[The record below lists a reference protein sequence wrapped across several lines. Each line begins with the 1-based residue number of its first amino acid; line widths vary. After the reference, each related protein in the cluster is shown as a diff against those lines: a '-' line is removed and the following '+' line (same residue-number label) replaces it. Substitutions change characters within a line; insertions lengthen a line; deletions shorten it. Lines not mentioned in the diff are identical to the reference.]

1 MKGSTSI
8 KDIGSY
14 LERFGFKNYQ
24 IIEDT
29 PDEGKLLTGWD
40 GKYVSA
46 IEVNHKTNTVL
57 FIVPKIATAKRDEI
71 PPGRLADIL
80 TAIGFANYALM
91 LGRFSYDPSDG
102 ELRYDYAVP
111 IDNAELTYEQFD
123 HLMRATVQS
132 VNYWAPR
139 LVSACE
145 GARTG
150 ESIVESFLG
159 HLKGFQS

>member
-8 KDIGSY
+8 KEVGSF

-24 IIEDT
+24 VVEDT
-29 PDEGKLLTGWD
+29 PEGGKLVTGWD
-40 GKYVSA
+40 GLYISM
-46 IEVNHKTNTVL
+46 IEVNHRTNTVL
-57 FIVPKIATAKRDEI
+57 FIAPKLAVAKREEI

-80 TAIGFANYALM
+80 MAIGFANYALL

-102 ELRYDYAVP
+102 ELRYDYAMP
-111 IDNAELTYEQFD
+111 IDNAEMTFEQFN
-123 HLMRATVQS
+123 HLMLAMVQS

-139 LVSACE
+139 LKTACE

-150 ESIVESFLG
+150 ESIVDSFLG
-159 HLKGFQS
+159 HLKGFQP

>member
-8 KDIGSY
+8 KDIAGF
-14 LERFGFKNYQ
+14 LERFGFEKYK

-29 PDEGKLLTGWD
+29 SDQGKLLTGWD

-46 IEVNHKTNTVL
+46 IEINHNTDTVL
-57 FIVPKIATAKRDEI
+57 FVVPGIAMAKRDDI

-80 TAIGFANYALM
+80 MAIGFANYAL
-91 LGRFSYDPSDG
+91 LIGRFSYDPSDG
-102 ELRYDYAVP
+102 ELRYDYAMP
-111 IDNAELTYEQFD
+111 IDDAEMTYGQFN
-123 HLMRATVQS
+123 HLMTATVMT

-139 LVSACE
+139 LKTACE

-150 ESIVESFLG
+150 ESIVDSFLS
-159 HLKGFQS
+159 HAAGFKP